1 MKADPGYFGPDSM
14 MWKVNKE
21 ITVLFGGARALLMHA
36 AHPLIA
42 AGARQTSFYQR
53 DPWKRLIR
61 TLSLQNSV
69 TFGTKE
75 EADESAH
82 RINKLHEVIKGTDE
96 VSGGY
101 YDALDHEQ
109 LLWVHACLQIS
120 SIYFY
125 EKTVKKLTTEEKDL
139 YHKENTVAAE
149 MVLVDPK
156 QMPTTHEGLKQ
167 WVIEKSKEKP
177 FDKVL
182 FGLGIRFVGETVA
195 KKLAKRFGSIDSLK
209 KASLE
214 ELIQTEDIGER
225 IAKSLVAYFSDPKN
239 QDLLSQLQIFGLQLE
254 LKLTTLALHSQF
266 SGKRFVVS
274 GVFESFSREDLK
286 KEIEDLGGIIASSIS
301 SKTDYLVAGEGIGPS
316 KKAKAEQLGI
326 PLLNELEYMQLKQ

>member
-69 TFGTKE
+69 TFGSKK

-82 RINKLHEVIKGTDE
+82 RINKLHEVIKGNDE
-96 VSGGY
+96 VTGDV

-125 EKTVKKLTTEEKDL
+125 EKTVKKLSVEEKNK
-139 YHKENTVAAE
+139 YHEENMVAAGLVLIDIDE
-149 MVLVDPK
+149 MP
-156 QMPTTHEGLKQ
+156 QTHEELRE
-167 WVIEKSKEKP
+167 WVVNKSKTENYLIYT
-177 FDKVL
+177 D
-182 FGLGIRFVGETVA
+182 VA
-195 KKLAKRFGSIDSLK
+195 KDVQ
-209 KASLE
+209 E
-214 ELIQTEDIGER
+214 
-225 IAKSLVAYFSDPKN
+225 
-239 QDLLSQLQIFGLQLE
+239 
-254 LKLTTLALHSQF
+254 
-266 SGKRFVVS
+266 
-274 GVFESFSREDLK
+274 
-286 KEIEDLGGIIASSIS
+286 IIAGGPVPRHIKPIWPFIS
-301 SKTDYLVAGEGIGPS
+301 FTAFNTLPKEFKELYGVNESKIKDVILKFNLNFLKFTRPFLPPFFRLIPPARWAKQRLKS
-316 KKAKAEQLGI
+316 KPNLLFKDKAKF
-326 PLLNELEYMQLKQ
+326 

>member
-1 MKADPGYFGPDSM
+1 MKGDPGYFGPQSM

-82 RINKLHEVIKGTDE
+82 RINKLHEVIKGEDE
-96 VSGGY
+96 ITGGF

-125 EKTVKKLTTEEKDL
+125 EKTVKKLTESEKNQYHEENSL
-139 YHKENTVAAE
+139 AAE
-149 MVLVDPK
+149 MVLVDRKIMPK
-156 QMPTTHEGLKQ
+156 THEDLKD
-167 WVIEKSKEKP
+167 WVIEKSREK
-177 FDKVL
+177 
-182 FGLGIRFVGETVA
+182 
-195 KKLAKRFGSIDSLK
+195 
-209 KASLE
+209 
-214 ELIQTEDIGER
+214 
-225 IAKSLVAYFSDPKN
+225 
-239 QDLLSQLQIFGLQLE
+239 
-254 LKLTTLALHSQF
+254 
-266 SGKRFVVS
+266 
-274 GVFESFSREDLK
+274 
-286 KEIEDLGGIIASSIS
+286 
-301 SKTDYLVAGEGIGPS
+301 DYLVLTDVAIDVADIISGGPVPRHIKPIWPFIAFTAFNTLPSEFKNIYGI
-316 KKAKAEQLGI
+316 KDTKFKTA
-326 PLLNELEYMQLKQ
+326 LLNFNLYLLKYTRPFLPPFFRLIAPARWAKQRLTRNPNLSFKDKSKLL

>member
-167 WVIEKSKEKP
+167 WVIEKSKEK
-177 FDKVL
+177 DYL
-182 FGLGIRFVGETVA
+182 MMTDVA
-195 KKLAKRFGSIDSLK
+195 KEVYEI
-209 KASLE
+209 
-214 ELIQTEDIGER
+214 IGGGPVPTHIKPIWPF
-225 IAKSLVAYFSDPKN
+225 IAFTAFNTLPKE
-239 QDLLSQLQIFGLQLE
+239 F
-254 LKLTTLALHSQF
+254 
-266 SGKRFVVS
+266 
-274 GVFESFSREDLK
+274 
-286 KEIEDLGGIIASSIS
+286 KEIYGIKDTKFKSA
-301 SKTDYLVAGEGIGPS
+301 LVSFNLAML
-316 KKAKAEQLGI
+316 KYTR
-326 PLLNELEYMQLKQ
+326 PLLPPFFRLIAPARWAKQRITRKPNLKFKDKSRI

>member
-1 MKADPGYFGPDSM
+1 MKGDPGYFGPQSM

-75 EADESAH
+75 EADDSAH
-82 RINKLHEVIKGTDE
+82 RINKLHEVINGEDE
-96 VSGGY
+96 ITGGY

-125 EKTVKKLTTEEKDL
+125 EKTVKKLTEDEKNQ
-139 YHKENTVAAE
+139 YHDENSIAAE
-149 MVLVDPK
+149 MVLVDRKTMPK
-156 QMPTTHEGLKQ
+156 THEDLKN
-167 WVIEKSKEKP
+167 WVIEKSKEK
-177 FDKVL
+177 
-182 FGLGIRFVGETVA
+182 
-195 KKLAKRFGSIDSLK
+195 
-209 KASLE
+209 
-214 ELIQTEDIGER
+214 
-225 IAKSLVAYFSDPKN
+225 
-239 QDLLSQLQIFGLQLE
+239 
-254 LKLTTLALHSQF
+254 
-266 SGKRFVVS
+266 
-274 GVFESFSREDLK
+274 
-286 KEIEDLGGIIASSIS
+286 
-301 SKTDYLVAGEGIGPS
+301 DYLVLTDVAIDVADIINGGPVPRHIKPIWPFIAFTAFYTLPPEFKNIYGI
-316 KKAKAEQLGI
+316 KDTKFKTA
-326 PLLNELEYMQLKQ
+326 LLNFNLYFLKYSRPFLPPFFRLIAPARWARQRLTRNPNLSFKDKSKLL

>member
-1 MKADPGYFGPDSM
+1 MNADPGYFGPQSM

-69 TFGTKE
+69 TFGNKQ

-82 RINKLHEVIKGTDE
+82 RINKLHEVINGEDDVT
-96 VSGGY
+96 GGY

-125 EKTVKKLTTEEKDL
+125 EMTVKKLSVEEKNQ
-139 YHKENTVAAE
+139 YHLENMKAAE
-149 MVLVDPK
+149 LVLVDKNKMPK
-156 QMPTTHEGLKQ
+156 THDGLKN
-167 WVIEKSKEKP
+167 WVTEK
-177 FDKVL
+177 
-182 FGLGIRFVGETVA
+182 
-195 KKLAKRFGSIDSLK
+195 
-209 KASLE
+209 
-214 ELIQTEDIGER
+214 
-225 IAKSLVAYFSDPKN
+225 
-239 QDLLSQLQIFGLQLE
+239 
-254 LKLTTLALHSQF
+254 
-266 SGKRFVVS
+266 
-274 GVFESFSREDLK
+274 SREDGYLVSTDVAEDVK
-286 KEIEDLGGIIASSIS
+286 NIIGGGPVPKHIKPIWPFIAFTAFNTLPKEFKEIYGISDSKLKNLILGINLSLLKYTRPFLPPFFRLIAPARWAQQRIT
-301 SKTDYLVAGEGIGPS
+301 KKPS
-316 KKAKAEQLGI
+316 LLFKDKAKF
-326 PLLNELEYMQLKQ
+326 

>member
-1 MKADPGYFGPDSM
+1 MKGDPGYFGPQSM

-82 RINKLHEVIKGTDE
+82 RINKLHEVIKGEDE
-96 VSGGY
+96 ITGGH

-125 EKTVKKLTTEEKDL
+125 EKTVKNLTEKEKNQYHEE
-139 YHKENTVAAE
+139 NSIAAE
-149 MVLVDPK
+149 MVLVDREIMPK
-156 QMPTTHEGLKQ
+156 THEELKD
-167 WVIEKSKEKP
+167 WVIEKSREK
-177 FDKVL
+177 
-182 FGLGIRFVGETVA
+182 
-195 KKLAKRFGSIDSLK
+195 
-209 KASLE
+209 
-214 ELIQTEDIGER
+214 
-225 IAKSLVAYFSDPKN
+225 
-239 QDLLSQLQIFGLQLE
+239 
-254 LKLTTLALHSQF
+254 
-266 SGKRFVVS
+266 
-274 GVFESFSREDLK
+274 
-286 KEIEDLGGIIASSIS
+286 
-301 SKTDYLVAGEGIGPS
+301 DYLVLTDVAIDVADIINGGPVPRHIKPIWPFIAFTAFNTLPPEFKNIYGIKETKMDKSSRKISITLPIF
-316 KKAKAEQLGI
+316 KRK
-326 PLLNELEYMQLKQ
+326 LL

>member
-96 VSGGY
+96 ISGCY
-101 YDALDHEQ
+101 YDALDYEQ

-139 YHKENTVAAE
+139 YHRENTLAAE
-149 MVLVDPK
+149 MVLIDSK
-156 QMPTTHEGLKQ
+156 KMPTTHEGLKQ
-167 WVIEKSKEKP
+167 WVIDKSKEK
-177 FDKVL
+177 DYL
-182 FGLGIRFVGETVA
+182 MMTDVA
-195 KKLAKRFGSIDSLK
+195 KDVFDIIGGGPVPTHIKPIWPFISFTAFNTLPKEFKDIYGIKETKFKSILVSFNLAMLK
-209 KASLE
+209 YTRPFLPPFFR
-214 ELIQTEDIGER
+214 LIAPARWAKQR
-225 IAKSLVAYFSDPKN
+225 ITRKPNLKFKDKSR
-239 QDLLSQLQIFGLQLE
+239 I
-254 LKLTTLALHSQF
+254 
-266 SGKRFVVS
+266 
-274 GVFESFSREDLK
+274 
-286 KEIEDLGGIIASSIS
+286 
-301 SKTDYLVAGEGIGPS
+301 
-316 KKAKAEQLGI
+316 
-326 PLLNELEYMQLKQ
+326 

>member
-1 MKADPGYFGPDSM
+1 MKSDPGYFGPHSM

-82 RINKLHEVIKGTDE
+82 RINKLHEVIKGKDE
-96 VSGGY
+96 VSGGT

-125 EKTVKKLTTEEKDL
+125 EKTVKKLSKNEKNI
-139 YHKENTVAAE
+139 YHKENMIAAE
-149 MVLVDPK
+149 MVLIDISKMPK
-156 QMPTTHEGLKQ
+156 THDELKK
-167 WVIEKSKEKP
+167 WVIKKSKENKYLIYT
-177 FDKVL
+177 D
-182 FGLGIRFVGETVA
+182 VA
-195 KKLAKRFGSIDSLK
+195 KDVQEIISGGPVPTHIKPIWPFIAFTAFHTLPEEFKKIYNIKTTKIKQLILNLNLFLLK
-209 KASLE
+209 
-214 ELIQTEDIGER
+214 
-225 IAKSLVAYFSDPKN
+225 
-239 QDLLSQLQIFGLQLE
+239 
-254 LKLTTLALHSQF
+254 TT
-266 SGKRFVVS
+266 R
-274 GVFESFSREDLK
+274 
-286 KEIEDLGGIIASSIS
+286 
-301 SKTDYLVAGEGIGPS
+301 
-316 KKAKAEQLGI
+316 
-326 PLLNELEYMQLKQ
+326 PLLPPFFRLIAPARWARQRITKSPNLKFKDKIKI

>member
-1 MKADPGYFGPDSM
+1 MKGDPGYFGPQSM

-75 EADESAH
+75 EANDSAH
-82 RINKLHEVIKGTDE
+82 RINKLHEVINGEDE
-96 VSGGY
+96 ITGGY

-125 EKTVKKLTTEEKDL
+125 EKTVKKLTDDEKNQYHEE
-139 YHKENTVAAE
+139 NSIAAE
-149 MVLVDPK
+149 MVLVDRKIMPK
-156 QMPTTHEGLKQ
+156 THEELKN
-167 WVIEKSKEKP
+167 WVIEKSKEK
-177 FDKVL
+177 
-182 FGLGIRFVGETVA
+182 
-195 KKLAKRFGSIDSLK
+195 
-209 KASLE
+209 
-214 ELIQTEDIGER
+214 
-225 IAKSLVAYFSDPKN
+225 
-239 QDLLSQLQIFGLQLE
+239 
-254 LKLTTLALHSQF
+254 
-266 SGKRFVVS
+266 
-274 GVFESFSREDLK
+274 
-286 KEIEDLGGIIASSIS
+286 
-301 SKTDYLVAGEGIGPS
+301 DYLVLTDVAIDVADIISGGPVPRHIKPIWPFIAFTAFYTLPPEFKNIYGI
-316 KKAKAEQLGI
+316 KETKFKTA
-326 PLLNELEYMQLKQ
+326 LLNFNLYFLKYSRPFLPPFFRLIAPARWAKQRLTRNPNLSFKDKSKLV

>member
-1 MKADPGYFGPDSM
+1 MKPDPGYFGPQSM

-82 RINKLHEVIKGTDE
+82 RINQLHEVIKGEDE

-125 EKTVKKLTTEEKDL
+125 EKTVRKLSDDEKNK
-139 YHKENTVAAE
+139 YHNENVLAAE
-149 MVLVDPK
+149 MVLIDANLIPK
-156 QMPTTHEGLKQ
+156 THNDLRD
-167 WVIEKSKEKP
+167 WV
-177 FDKVL
+177 
-182 FGLGIRFVGETVA
+182 
-195 KKLAKRFGSIDSLK
+195 
-209 KASLE
+209 
-214 ELIQTEDIGER
+214 
-225 IAKSLVAYFSDPKN
+225 IAKSRESNYLMKTDVAMDVYDIISGGPVPKHIKPIWPFIAFTAFNTLPKEFKEIYGISSSNLKNFLVNFNLY
-239 QDLLSQLQIFGLQLE
+239 L
-254 LKLTTLALHSQF
+254 LKLT
-266 SGKRFVVS
+266 R
-274 GVFESFSREDLK
+274 
-286 KEIEDLGGIIASSIS
+286 
-301 SKTDYLVAGEGIGPS
+301 
-316 KKAKAEQLGI
+316 
-326 PLLNELEYMQLKQ
+326 PLLPPFFRLIAPARWAKQRITKSPNLRFSDKANY

>member
-1 MKADPGYFGPDSM
+1 MKGDPGYFGPQSM

-75 EADESAH
+75 EADDSAH
-82 RINKLHEVIKGTDE
+82 RINKLHEVINGEDE
-96 VSGGY
+96 ITGGY

-125 EKTVKKLTTEEKDL
+125 EKTVKKLTDDEKNQYHEE
-139 YHKENTVAAE
+139 NSIAAE
-149 MVLVDPK
+149 MVLVDRKIMPK
-156 QMPTTHEGLKQ
+156 THEDLKN
-167 WVIEKSKEKP
+167 WVIEKSKEK
-177 FDKVL
+177 
-182 FGLGIRFVGETVA
+182 
-195 KKLAKRFGSIDSLK
+195 
-209 KASLE
+209 
-214 ELIQTEDIGER
+214 
-225 IAKSLVAYFSDPKN
+225 
-239 QDLLSQLQIFGLQLE
+239 
-254 LKLTTLALHSQF
+254 
-266 SGKRFVVS
+266 
-274 GVFESFSREDLK
+274 
-286 KEIEDLGGIIASSIS
+286 
-301 SKTDYLVAGEGIGPS
+301 DYLVLTDVAIDVADIINGGPVPRHIKPIWPFIAFTAFYTLPPEFKDIYGI
-316 KKAKAEQLGI
+316 KETKFKTA
-326 PLLNELEYMQLKQ
+326 LLNFNLYLLKYSRPFLPPFFRLIAPARWAKQRLTRNPNLSFKDKSKLL

>member
-1 MKADPGYFGPDSM
+1 MKADPGYFGPKSM

-69 TFGTKE
+69 TFGTKT

-82 RINKLHEVIKGTDE
+82 RINKLHEVIKGEDVVTNKI
-96 VSGGY
+96 

-125 EKTVKKLTTEEKDL
+125 EKTVKKLSESEKNQ
-139 YHKENTVAAE
+139 YHKENTLAAKL
-149 MVLVDPK
+149 VLIDENS
-156 QMPTTHEGLKQ
+156 MPQSHDELKQ
-167 WVIEKSKEKP
+167 WVIDKSREEGYLI
-177 FDKVL
+177 FTD
-182 FGLGIRFVGETVA
+182 VA
-195 KKLAKRFGSIDSLK
+195 KDVQDIIAGGPVPKHIKPIWPFIAFTAFHTLPPEFKNLYNVKES
-209 KASLE
+209 KA
-214 ELIQTEDIGER
+214 IN
-225 IAKSLVAYFSDPKN
+225 F
-239 QDLLSQLQIFGLQLE
+239 LLSFNLLL
-254 LKLTTLALHSQF
+254 LKYT
-266 SGKRFVVS
+266 R
-274 GVFESFSREDLK
+274 
-286 KEIEDLGGIIASSIS
+286 
-301 SKTDYLVAGEGIGPS
+301 
-316 KKAKAEQLGI
+316 
-326 PLLNELEYMQLKQ
+326 PLLPPFFRLIAPARWAKQRLTKKPNLKFKDKARF

>member
-1 MKADPGYFGPDSM
+1 MKSDPGYFGPNSM

-69 TFGTKE
+69 TFGTKD

-82 RINKLHEVIKGTDE
+82 RINKLHEVIKGKDE
-96 VSGGY
+96 VTGGV

-125 EKTVKKLTTEEKDL
+125 ELTVKKLSDDEKNQYHTE
-139 YHKENTVAAE
+139 NIIAAE
-149 MVLVDPK
+149 LVLVDKKLIPN
-156 QMPTTHEGLKQ
+156 THDELKN
-167 WVIEKSKEKP
+167 WVINKS
-177 FDKVL
+177 
-182 FGLGIRFVGETVA
+182 R
-195 KKLAKRFGSIDSLK
+195 
-209 KASLE
+209 E
-214 ELIQTEDIGER
+214 E
-225 IAKSLVAYFSDPKN
+225 SY
-239 QDLLSQLQIFGLQLE
+239 LLSTDVAEDVKDIIGGGPVPKHIKPIWPFIAFTAFNTLPPEFKKIYGIKDSKFKNLLLGFNLML
-254 LKLTTLALHSQF
+254 LKY
-266 SGKRFVVS
+266 
-274 GVFESFSREDLK
+274 SRPFLPPFFRLIAPARWAKQRITKKPDLK
-286 KEIEDLGGIIASSIS
+286 FKD
-301 SKTDYLVAGEGIGPS
+301 
-316 KKAKAEQLGI
+316 KAK
-326 PLLNELEYMQLKQ
+326 Y

>member
-1 MKADPGYFGPDSM
+1 MRADPGYFGPDSM

-75 EADESAH
+75 EANDSAN
-82 RINKLHEVIKGTDE
+82 RINKLHEVIKGTDNIT
-96 VSGGY
+96 GDI

-125 EKTVKKLTTEEKDL
+125 EKTVKKLSDEEKDI
-139 YHKENTVAAE
+139 YHRENMVAADLVLINVDE
-149 MVLVDPK
+149 MP
-156 QMPTTHEGLKQ
+156 QTHEELKQ
-167 WVIEKSKEKP
+167 WVIRKSQSKDYLIITDVAKDVQNIIAGGPVPTHIKPIWPFIAFTAFNTLPKEFKELYGVSESKIKDVILKFNLNFLKYTRPFLPPFFRLIPPARWARQRIKSKPNLLFK
-177 FDKVL
+177 DKTK
-182 FGLGIRFVGETVA
+182 F
-195 KKLAKRFGSIDSLK
+195 
-209 KASLE
+209 
-214 ELIQTEDIGER
+214 
-225 IAKSLVAYFSDPKN
+225 
-239 QDLLSQLQIFGLQLE
+239 
-254 LKLTTLALHSQF
+254 
-266 SGKRFVVS
+266 
-274 GVFESFSREDLK
+274 
-286 KEIEDLGGIIASSIS
+286 
-301 SKTDYLVAGEGIGPS
+301 
-316 KKAKAEQLGI
+316 
-326 PLLNELEYMQLKQ
+326 

>member
-1 MKADPGYFGPDSM
+1 MKGDPGYFGPQSM

-75 EADESAH
+75 EADDSAH
-82 RINKLHEVIKGTDE
+82 RINKLHEVIKGKDP
-96 VSGGY
+96 VSKDT

-125 EKTVKKLTTEEKDL
+125 EKTVKKLTIDQKNKYHEENMIAADL
-139 YHKENTVAAE
+139 
-149 MVLVDPK
+149 VLVDINKMPK
-156 QMPTTHEGLKQ
+156 THNELVEWVTNKSRQDNYLMITDVAEDVKDIIAGGPVPRHIKPIWPFIAFTAFQTLPNEFKKIYGIKSSNFKRIIVNFNLAILKYTRPFLPPFFRLIAPARWASQ
-167 WVIEKSKEKP
+167 RIRKRPDLSFKEKSK
-177 FDKVL
+177 FL
-182 FGLGIRFVGETVA
+182 
-195 KKLAKRFGSIDSLK
+195 
-209 KASLE
+209 
-214 ELIQTEDIGER
+214 
-225 IAKSLVAYFSDPKN
+225 
-239 QDLLSQLQIFGLQLE
+239 
-254 LKLTTLALHSQF
+254 
-266 SGKRFVVS
+266 
-274 GVFESFSREDLK
+274 
-286 KEIEDLGGIIASSIS
+286 
-301 SKTDYLVAGEGIGPS
+301 
-316 KKAKAEQLGI
+316 
-326 PLLNELEYMQLKQ
+326 

>member
-1 MKADPGYFGPDSM
+1 MLSDPGYFGPDSM

-69 TFGTKE
+69 TFGTKQ

-82 RINKLHEVIKGTDE
+82 RINKLHEVIKGEDE
-96 VSGGY
+96 ITGGF

-125 EKTVKKLTTEEKDL
+125 EKTVKKLTDDEKNQYHLENMKSADL
-139 YHKENTVAAE
+139 
-149 MVLVDPK
+149 VLVDIEKMPK
-156 QMPTTHEGLKQ
+156 THDGLKE
-167 WVIEKSKEKP
+167 WVIKKSREK
-177 FDKVL
+177 DYL
-182 FGLGIRFVGETVA
+182 LYTDVA
-195 KKLAKRFGSIDSLK
+195 KDVQDIIAGGPVPKHIKPIWPFIAFTAFNTLPKEFKNLYGIKDTKLK
-209 KASLE
+209 KIILE
-214 ELIQTEDIGER
+214 FNLKFLKYSRPFLPPFFRLIAPARWAKQR
-225 IAKSLVAYFSDPKN
+225 ITKKPDLRFSD
-239 QDLLSQLQIFGLQLE
+239 
-254 LKLTTLALHSQF
+254 
-266 SGKRFVVS
+266 
-274 GVFESFSREDLK
+274 
-286 KEIEDLGGIIASSIS
+286 
-301 SKTDYLVAGEGIGPS
+301 
-316 KKAKAEQLGI
+316 KAKF
-326 PLLNELEYMQLKQ
+326 

>member
-1 MKADPGYFGPDSM
+1 MIFHNFDKLFSMKADPGYFGPNSM

-69 TFGTKE
+69 TFGTKT

-82 RINKLHEVIKGTDE
+82 RINKLHEVIKGEDVVTKKI
-96 VSGGY
+96 

-125 EKTVKKLTTEEKDL
+125 EKTVKKLSESEKNQ
-139 YHKENTVAAE
+139 YHKENILAAKL
-149 MVLVDPK
+149 VLIDENN
-156 QMPTTHEGLKQ
+156 MPQSHDELKQ
-167 WVIEKSKEKP
+167 WVIDKSREEGYLI
-177 FDKVL
+177 FTD
-182 FGLGIRFVGETVA
+182 VA
-195 KKLAKRFGSIDSLK
+195 KDVQDIIAGGPVPKHIKPIWPFIAFTAFHTLPPEFKNLYNVKES
-209 KASLE
+209 KA
-214 ELIQTEDIGER
+214 IN
-225 IAKSLVAYFSDPKN
+225 F
-239 QDLLSQLQIFGLQLE
+239 LLSFNLLL
-254 LKLTTLALHSQF
+254 LKYT
-266 SGKRFVVS
+266 R
-274 GVFESFSREDLK
+274 
-286 KEIEDLGGIIASSIS
+286 
-301 SKTDYLVAGEGIGPS
+301 
-316 KKAKAEQLGI
+316 
-326 PLLNELEYMQLKQ
+326 PLLPPFFRLIAPARWAKQRLTRKPNLQFKDKARF

>member
-1 MKADPGYFGPDSM
+1 MKADPGYFGPNSM

-82 RINKLHEVIKGTDE
+82 RINKLHEVINGDDE
-96 VSGGY
+96 ITGGY

-125 EKTVKKLTTEEKDL
+125 EKTVRKLSEDEKNQ
-139 YHKENTVAAE
+139 YHRENSIAAK
-149 MVLVDPK
+149 MVLVDDKLMPK
-156 QMPTTHEGLKQ
+156 THEGLKQ
-167 WVIEKSKEKP
+167 WIIEKSKEK
-177 FDKVL
+177 
-182 FGLGIRFVGETVA
+182 
-195 KKLAKRFGSIDSLK
+195 
-209 KASLE
+209 
-214 ELIQTEDIGER
+214 
-225 IAKSLVAYFSDPKN
+225 
-239 QDLLSQLQIFGLQLE
+239 
-254 LKLTTLALHSQF
+254 
-266 SGKRFVVS
+266 
-274 GVFESFSREDLK
+274 
-286 KEIEDLGGIIASSIS
+286 
-301 SKTDYLVAGEGIGPS
+301 DYLVLTDVAEDVAEIINGGPVPRHIKPIWPFIAFTAFNTLPKEFKNIYGIKETKF
-316 KKAKAEQLGI
+316 KKLLLNFNLYILKLSR
-326 PLLNELEYMQLKQ
+326 PLLPPFFRLIAPARWAKQRLTKNPDLTFKDKSKLL